1 MTTFFTSDTHFHH
14 RAQAERRGFATVED
28 MNECIVR
35 DWNARV
41 QPGDTVYHLGDLSFA
56 GYERTAAIVKRLN
69 GHIHIVPGNHD
80 EEKLLFRLHLDL
92 SLGAPGTRLSVKP
105 PLMDLKL
112 SRPLPDGT
120 SDVDR
125 FTLCHFPLLVWNR
138 AHYGA
143 MHLHGHSHGN
153 LTYPTRGIPGSFSAP
168 LQKPRMMD
176 VGVDTRPSWAP
187 YSLDE
192 VREFMKDRV
201 HLAHDH
207 HEERDPR

>member
-1 MTTFFTSDTHFHH
+1 VASFFTSDTHFHH

-56 GYERTAAIVKRLN
+56 GYERTEAIVKRLN

-80 EEKLLFRLHLDL
+80 EEKLLNRLSLAL
-92 SLGAPGTRLSVKP
+92 SLGPPGTRLSVKP

-112 SRPLPDGT
+112 SRPMPDGT

-138 AHYGA
+138 SHYGA

-153 LTYPTRGIPGSFSAP
+153 LRYPESGSFVGA
-168 LQKPRMMD
+168 RIMD
-176 VGVDTRPSWAP
+176 VGVDTHSSSWGP
-187 YSLDE
+187 YSLDQ
-192 VREFMKDRV
+192 VREYMKDRGHV
-201 HLAHDH
+201 AHDH
-207 HEERDPR
+207 HKERDPG